1 MKLRAFLVHI
11 FTASGLIPMMLA
23 VDAIWQNN
31 ARLAL
36 IWLGIAMLI
45 DGLDGPLARRFE
57 VAKHVPQIDG
67 AILDHVIDFTGYCF
81 LPALMVYH
89 FALVPQGWAIAATSF
104 MLMTAL
110 YTFANEQ
117 AKTEEYDFRGFPA
130 LWNVVVFYMIIFD
143 SDPRLNLLAIIFL
156 GAMPFAP
163 VRFIHPVRVVALRRL
178 TIVFLTIWTAMVFG
192 YLGFGREAFPP
203 AANLL
208 FWGLSFYFLILSA
221 WRSWSLRDGA
231 RDRGREK

>member
-1 MKLRAFLVHI
+1 MKFRAFLVHV

-23 VDAIWQNN
+23 VDAIWRDD

-36 IWLGIAMLI
+36 IWLGVAMLI
-45 DGLDGPLARRFE
+45 DGLDGPLARRFAVHE
-57 VAKHVPQIDG
+57 HAPEIDG

-89 FALVPQGWAIAATSF
+89 FALVPEGWAIAATSF

-110 YTFANEQ
+110 YTFANKQ

-130 LWNVVVFYMIIFD
+130 LWNVVVFYMIMFD
-143 SDPRLNLLAIIFL
+143 SDPRLNLMVILFL
-156 GAMPFAP
+156 GVMTFAP
-163 VRFIHPVRVVALRRL
+163 VRFIHPLRVVALRRL
-178 TIVFLTIWTAMVFG
+178 TVPLLAVWTVMVFT
-192 YLGFGREAFPP
+192 YLGFGREALPP
-203 AANLL
+203 VANLV

-221 WRSWSLRDGA
+221 WRSWSLRAAGD
-231 RDRGREK
+231 KK